1 MAEVGYAAIDTQTR
15 KPPMQ
20 QVTQDKIEMA
30 AIQGAALAN
39 LLSASTTLAEVET
52 ADLQS
57 AFAVLESYFR
67 AILSALDGP

>member
-1 MAEVGYAAIDTQTR
+1 
-15 KPPMQ
+15 MQ

-39 LLSASTTLAEVET
+39 LLSASTTLAEAET
-52 ADLQS
+52 VDLQA
-57 AFAVLESYFR
+57 AFGALESYFR

>member
-1 MAEVGYAAIDTQTR
+1 
-15 KPPMQ
+15 MQ

-39 LLSASTTLAEVET
+39 LLSASTTLVEAET
-52 ADLQS
+52 ADLQA
-57 AFAVLESYFR
+57 AFGALESYFR